1 MKPVK
6 VLRIAAALLFPLII
20 AGMII
25 LVVVFKEEL
34 WDLFANTENL
44 QEYIRIWGPTGPL
57 VFIGVQVI
65 QVIIFV
71 IPGEVAQI
79 AGGYLF
85 GVWLGLLYSLIG
97 ISIGSS
103 FNFFLARLLGV
114 KSIKALFG
122 EAKITKFED
131 IMDARRTR
139 VAFFLFFV
147 IPGIP
152 KDILCYV
159 GGLSKMSFPSFFIIS
174 MIGRLPGVLGSTI
187 IGDAAAARKWL
198 LAGSIMAV
206 ATVLFFIGLKYRE
219 RIHSIIENISLTGEK
234 RKEKES
240 RSSE

>member
-6 VLRIAAALLFPLII
+6 VVRIAAALLFPLII

-25 LVVVFKEEL
+25 LVLVFKEEL

-44 QEYIRIWGPTGPL
+44 QEYIGTWGPTGPL
-57 VFIGVQVI
+57 IFVGVQVI
-65 QVIIFV
+65 QVIVFI

-103 FNFFLARLLGV
+103 FNFFLARLLGINSM
-114 KSIKALFG
+114 KTLFG
-122 EAKITKFED
+122 EAKIAKFDD

-139 VAFFLFFV
+139 IAFFLFFV

-159 GGLSKMSFPSFFIIS
+159 GGLSKMSFPSFFLIS
-174 MIGRLPGVLGSTI
+174 MAGRLPGVLGSTI

-198 LAGSIMAV
+198 LAGSILAV

-219 RIHSIIENISLTGEK
+219 RIHSFIETISTTGK
-234 RKEKES
+234 RREENKS
-240 RSSE
+240 RNSE